1 MSSGQQCKECGAP
14 IPSGS
19 PGGLCGKCL
28 FGLGLEPAQGLVD
41 PTNSASGA
49 APEGAA
55 LPKFPTGGEAEAPR
69 CKPANIVIKAFT
81 EKPGDTIGHYRLL
94 QEIGQGGFGVV
105 YMAQQQEPIKRRVAL
120 KIVKLGMDT
129 KQVMARF
136 EAERQALALMDHPNI
151 AKVLDAGATASGRP
165 FFVMELVKGVRI
177 TEYCDQ
183 NHLSTPERLELFIQ
197 ICRAVQHAHQKGIIH
212 RDLKPSNILV
222 TLHDGVPVPKIIDF
236 GIAKATQ
243 QELTDQTVFTQFGHF
258 LGTPA
263 YVSPEQAE
271 MSGLDVDTRSDIYS
285 LGVLLYELLTGKT
298 PFDSKELLAAGLDEM
313 RRTIREKEP
322 ARPSTRLSTLQAA
335 ELTTMARH
343 RRIEPPKLVRLI
355 RGDLDWIVMKCLE
368 KDRTRRYETAVS
380 FAADLEHFLK
390 NEPISAR
397 APSAGYRL
405 QKLVRRNKLVF
416 TASAAVSLAVVSGL
430 VVSTWMFL
438 REREARRQSQQ
449 VALLLE
455 NMLRGIDPSVAQGRD
470 TQLLREVLDK
480 TVEQVAIELK
490 NDPQVESELFN
501 TIGEV
506 YRAIG
511 QSQMAEQM
519 YRLSLSLQGKPS
531 SAERGRVAK
540 SLDDLA
546 MALKDQGRLREAESV
561 EREALRLRRDVF
573 GPDSVEVATSLNDL
587 GTVLRIRASLP
598 EAEATHRQA
607 LAIQRKLFPGG
618 NLAIAVSLNNLAL
631 TLREAGKYAD
641 AETSL
646 REALSIEKSF
656 LGENNAAVTLTL
668 DSLAFVMLDRGAFSQ
683 AEELDRQALELL
695 RKHFGQSNPNDP
707 NVATGINNLGLIL
720 SEEGHLE
727 EAEAM
732 CQQALEM
739 RRKIPGHE
747 LEVAASLDDVSQVL
761 RKRKQLSKA
770 EPLAREALAMR
781 KRLLGDDHPAVAASL
796 DDLASV
802 LQDEKQWVDAEKD
815 FHDALAIQQS
825 RYGMEHP
832 LIATTLN
839 DLALLLRD
847 EGKLLEAEQTM
858 RTALA
863 MREKLLGEQ
872 HPAVARSRKDLNE
885 IVALART
892 DRPPETQAADMKG
905 TTQP

>member
-1 MSSGQQCKECGAP
+1 MEGA
-14 IPSGS
+14 SR
-19 PGGLCGKCL
+19 
-28 FGLGLEPAQGLVD
+28 
-41 PTNSASGA
+41 SASAA
-49 APEGAA
+49 APEGA
-55 LPKFPTGGEAEAPR
+55 F
-69 CKPANIVIKAFT
+69 AFT
-81 EKPGDTIGHYRLL
+81 ERPGDLIGHYRLL

-105 YMAQQQEPIKRRVAL
+105 YMAQQQEPVKRRVAL

-129 KQVMARF
+129 KQVVARF

-177 TEYCDQ
+177 TQYCDQ
-183 NHLSTPERLELFIQ
+183 NQLSTPERLELFIQ

-285 LGVLLYELLTGKT
+285 LGVLLYELLTGRT
-298 PFDSKELLAAGLDEM
+298 PFDSNELLAAGLDEM

-322 ARPSTRLSTLQAA
+322 SRPSTKLSTLQAA

-368 KDRTRRYETAVS
+368 KDRTRRYETAS
-380 FAADLEHFLK
+380 GFATDLEHFLK
-390 NEPISAR
+390 DEPVTAR
-397 APSAGYRL
+397 PPSAGYRF

-416 TASAAVSLAVVSGL
+416 AASAAVALAVLSGL
-430 VVSTWMFL
+430 FASTWMFV

-480 TVEQVAIELK
+480 TVERVALELK
-490 NDPQVESELFN
+490 DDPRVQAELFN
-501 TIGEV
+501 TVGEV

-519 YRLSLSLQGKPS
+519 YRLALSLQGKPS
-531 SAERGRVAK
+531 RAEKGRVAK

-546 MALKDQGRLREAESV
+546 MALKDQARLREAESV
-561 EREALRLRRDVF
+561 EREALRLRREVF
-573 GPDSVEVATSLNDL
+573 GPDSIEVAASLNDL
-587 GTVLRIRASLP
+587 GTVLRIRANLP
-598 EAEATHRQA
+598 EAEAVHRQA
-607 LAIQRKLFPGG
+607 LAIQRNRLPAA
-618 NLAIAVSLNNLAL
+618 NLAVAASLNNLAL
-631 TLREAGKYAD
+631 TLRDAGKYAD
-641 AETSL
+641 AETLL
-646 REALSIEKSF
+646 REALITEKSV
-656 LGENNAAVTLTL
+656 LGENNPAVALTQ
-668 DSLAFVMLDRGAFSQ
+668 DSLAFVLLDRGALTQ
-683 AEELDRQALELL
+683 AEEMDRQALDLL
-695 RKHFGQSNPNDP
+695 RRHFGRSNPNDP
-707 NVATGINNLGLIL
+707 NLATGINNLGLIL
-720 SEEGHLE
+720 SAENHLE
-727 EAEAM
+727 DAEAL

-739 RRKIPGHE
+739 RRTVRGHE
-747 LEVAASLDDVSQVL
+747 LEVAASLDDLSRVL
-761 RKRKQLSKA
+761 RKRKQLSRA
-770 EPLAREALAMR
+770 EPLAREALAIR
-781 KRLLGDDHPAVAASL
+781 KNLLGDSHPAVAASL

-802 LQDEKQWVDAEKD
+802 LQDEKQWTDAEKAYR
-815 FHDALAIQQS
+815 DALAIQQNC
-825 RYGMEHP
+825 YGMEHP
-832 LIATTLN
+832 LIAMTLN
-839 DLALLLRD
+839 NLAGLLRD
-847 EGKLLEAEQTM
+847 QGKLLEAEQTM
-858 RTALA
+858 QSALT
-863 MREKLLGEQ
+863 MREKLLGEH
-872 HPAVARSRKDLNE
+872 HPDVARSRKDLND
-885 IVALART
+885 ILTLARA
-892 DRPPETQAADMKG
+892 DKPGETQAADTKG

>member
-1 MSSGQQCKECGAP
+1 MEG
-14 IPSGS
+14 PSR
-19 PGGLCGKCL
+19 
-28 FGLGLEPAQGLVD
+28 
-41 PTNSASGA
+41 SASAA
-49 APEGAA
+49 APEGA
-55 LPKFPTGGEAEAPR
+55 F
-69 CKPANIVIKAFT
+69 AFT
-81 EKPGDTIGHYRLL
+81 ERPGDLIGHYRLL

-105 YMAQQQEPIKRRVAL
+105 YMAQQQEPVKRRVAL

-129 KQVMARF
+129 KQVVARF

-177 TEYCDQ
+177 TQYCDQ
-183 NHLSTPERLELFIQ
+183 NQLSTPERLGLFIQ

-222 TLHDGVPVPKIIDF
+222 TLHDSVPVPKIIDF

-285 LGVLLYELLTGKT
+285 LGVLLYELLTGRT
-298 PFDSKELLAAGLDEM
+298 PFDSNELLAAGLDEM

-322 ARPSTRLSTLQAA
+322 SRPSTKLSTLQAA

-368 KDRTRRYETAVS
+368 KDRTRRYETAS
-380 FAADLEHFLK
+380 GFATDLEHFLK
-390 NEPISAR
+390 DEPVTAR
-397 APSAGYRL
+397 PPSAGYRF
-405 QKLVRRNKLVF
+405 QKLVLRNKLVF
-416 TASAAVSLAVVSGL
+416 AAGTAVALAVLSGL
-430 VVSTWMFL
+430 FASTWMFV

-455 NMLRGIDPSVAQGRD
+455 NMLRGIDASVAQGRD

-480 TVEQVAIELK
+480 TVERVALELK
-490 NDPQVESELFN
+490 DDPRVQAELFN
-501 TIGEV
+501 TVGEV

-519 YRLSLSLQGKPS
+519 YRLALSLQGKPS
-531 SAERGRVAK
+531 LAEKGRVAK

-546 MALKDQGRLREAESV
+546 MALKDQARLLEAESV

-573 GPDSVEVATSLNDL
+573 GPESVEVAASLNNL

-598 EAEATHRQA
+598 EAEAAHRQA
-607 LAIQRKLFPGG
+607 LAIQRNLLPTA
-618 NLAIAVSLNNLAL
+618 NLAVATSLNNLAL
-631 TLREAGKYAD
+631 TLRDAGKYAD

-646 REALSIEKSF
+646 REALITEKGV
-656 LGENNAAVTLTL
+656 LGENNPAVALTE
-668 DSLAFVMLDRGAFSQ
+668 DSLAFVLLDRGALTQ
-683 AEELDRQALELL
+683 AEEMDRQALDLL
-695 RKHFGQSNPNDP
+695 RKHFGRSNPNDP
-707 NVATGINNLGLIL
+707 NLATGINNLGLIL
-720 SEEGHLE
+720 SAENHLE
-727 EAEAM
+727 DAEAL
-732 CQQALEM
+732 CQEALEM
-739 RRKIPGHE
+739 RRTVRGHE
-747 LEVAASLDDVSQVL
+747 LEVSASLDDLARVL
-761 RKRKQLSKA
+761 RKRKQLSRA

-781 KRLLGDDHPAVAASL
+781 KKLLGDNHPAVAASL
-796 DDLASV
+796 DDLALV
-802 LQDEKQWVDAEKD
+802 LQDEKQWADAEKAYRE
-815 FHDALAIQQS
+815 ALAIQQNC
-825 RYGMEHP
+825 YGMEHP

-839 DLALLLRD
+839 NLAGLLR
-847 EGKLLEAEQTM
+847 EQGKLLEAEQTM
-858 RTALA
+858 RSALT
-863 MREKLLGEQ
+863 MREKLLGEH
-872 HPAVARSRKDLNE
+872 HPDVARSRKDLND
-885 IVALART
+885 ILMLARA
-892 DRPPETQAADMKG
+892 DKPGETQAADAKG
-905 TTQP
+905 SAQP